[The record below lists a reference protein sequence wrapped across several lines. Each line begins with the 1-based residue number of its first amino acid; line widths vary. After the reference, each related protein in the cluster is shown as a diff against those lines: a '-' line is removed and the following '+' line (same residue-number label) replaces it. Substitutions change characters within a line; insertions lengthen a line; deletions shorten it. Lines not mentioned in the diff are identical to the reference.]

1 MGNRF
6 IKFLSVVFFILFL
19 DLLTKEIAEKTLEG
33 KVITVI
39 PNLFNLVLVWNK
51 GMAFGM
57 LGNAP
62 EIVRFLSLIL
72 ATLIIILITIV
83 YAYKNKDK
91 LPALQFY
98 ALAMITG
105 GALGN
110 LYDRIFLGKVRD
122 FLDFHISNYHW
133 PAFNIADSSITI
145 GVIIFVIY
153 EIFFKSKHTHS
164 LN

>member
-153 EIFFKSKHTHS
+153 EIFFKSKHTRS

>member
-62 EIVRFLSLIL
+62 EIVRFLALIL

-133 PAFNIADSSITI
+133 PAFNIADSSITV

-153 EIFFKSKHTHS
+153 EIFFKNKHTTV
-164 LN
+164 